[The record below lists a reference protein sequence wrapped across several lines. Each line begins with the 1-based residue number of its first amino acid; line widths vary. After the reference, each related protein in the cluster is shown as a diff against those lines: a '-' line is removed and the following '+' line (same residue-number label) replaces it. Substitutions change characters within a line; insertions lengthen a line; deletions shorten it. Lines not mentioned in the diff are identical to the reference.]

1 LCTIEA
7 YRMYCSSV
15 RWRRTMSATAL
26 TNAEMIEVNRSELR
40 QNQSALLR
48 RARGRKVLL
57 IKANDEA
64 EEKVVLDK
72 QYFDQIRQELEAVV
86 ETLEIVMDRKLF
98 NQILAAADS
107 LEEDLRL
114 GKLHSLEDAFAE
126 D

>member
-1 LCTIEA
+1 MA
-7 YRMYCSSV
+7 
-15 RWRRTMSATAL
+15 ATAL
-26 TNAEMIEVNRSELR
+26 TDAEMIEVNRSELR

-48 RARGRKVLL
+48 RAQGRKVLL

-64 EEKVVLDK
+64 DEKVVLDK
-72 QYFDQIRQELEAVV
+72 QYFDQICKRLESVV
-86 ETLEIVMDRKLF
+86 ETLEIAMDRKLF
-98 NQILAAADS
+98 NQILAAADT